1 MSRKPKTEEM
11 KKILSLTGENI
22 RKIGGELDA
31 LNFYNLIFPDKKMV
45 DGSKR
50 NKILKME
57 KGETITLE
65 DLIAISRAFG
75 VSLDSLVFGADGH
88 KKKEKTP
95 TIKSMLTSLYYLLH
109 FTGGQIEPAPGYS
122 GIRITFTDDG
132 GIDDYNLVNQSETVK
147 NAESDREETGEYHL
161 YNFTSWQ
168 TCYFLERLRQYNAVI
183 ESMHNA
189 GGLDNATFSTG
200 KKAMIDGINR
210 EIAALPALT
219 PYDAKER
226 EDIEHLY
233 DKKFGANNPI
243 MNRPLGKKD
252 RF

>member
-1 MSRKPKTEEM
+1 MSRNPKTEEM
-11 KKILSLTGENI
+11 KKISSLIGENI
-22 RKIGGELDA
+22 RKVRGELDA
-31 LNFYNLIFPDKKMV
+31 LNFYNLIFPDKKMA
-45 DGSKR
+45 DESKR
-50 NKILKME
+50 NKISKME

-65 DLIAISRAFG
+65 DLIAISRAFD
-75 VSLDSLVFGADGH
+75 VSLDSLVFGADDH
-88 KKKEKTP
+88 KKKENAP
-95 TIKSMLTSLYYLLH
+95 TIKSMLTSLYHLIS
-109 FTGGQIEPAPGYS
+109 FTGGQIEPAPGYN

-132 GIDDYNLVNQSETVK
+132 GIDDYNLVNQSETIR
-147 NAESDREETGEYHL
+147 DDTGEYYP

-200 KKAMIDGINR
+200 KRAMLDGINR

-243 MNRPLGKKD
+243 MNRPLGEKD

>member
-1 MSRKPKTEEM
+1 MSRNVKTEET
-11 KKILSLTGENI
+11 KKISSLIGENI
-22 RKIGGELDA
+22 RKARDKLDA
-31 LNFYNLIFPDKKMV
+31 LNFYNLVFPDK
-45 DGSKR
+45 DIADESKR
-50 NKILKME
+50 NKISKME
-57 KGETITLE
+57 KGETVTLD
-65 DLIAISRAFG
+65 DLIAISRATG
-75 VSLDSLVFGADGH
+75 ISLDSLVFGGDGH

-132 GIDDYNLVNQSETVK
+132 GIDDYNLANQSETVR
-147 NAESDREETGEYHL
+147 NAESDREEVGEYHI

-233 DKKFGANNPI
+233 DKKFWANNPI
-243 MNRPLGKKD
+243 ANRPLGEKD

>member
-1 MSRKPKTEEM
+1 MSRNPKTEEM
-11 KKILSLTGENI
+11 KKISSLIGENI
-22 RKIGGELDA
+22 RKVRGELDA
-31 LNFYNLIFPDKKMV
+31 LNFYNLIFPDKKMA
-45 DGSKR
+45 DESKR
-50 NKILKME
+50 NKISKME

-65 DLIAISRAFG
+65 DLIAISRAFD
-75 VSLDSLVFGADGH
+75 VSLDSLVFGADDH
-88 KKKEKTP
+88 KKKENAP
-95 TIKSMLTSLYYLLH
+95 TIKSMLISLYHLIS
-109 FTGGQIEPAPGYS
+109 FTGGQIEPAPGYN

-132 GIDDYNLVNQSETVK
+132 GIDDYNLVNQSETIR
-147 NAESDREETGEYHL
+147 DDTDEYHP

-200 KKAMIDGINR
+200 KKAMLDGINR

-243 MNRPLGKKD
+243 MNRPLGEKD

>member
-1 MSRKPKTEEM
+1 MSRNPKTEEM
-11 KKILSLTGENI
+11 KKISSLTGENI
-22 RKIGGELDA
+22 RKVRGELDA
-31 LNFYNLIFPDKKMV
+31 LNFYNLIFPDKKMA
-45 DGSKR
+45 DESKR
-50 NKILKME
+50 NKISKME
-57 KGETITLE
+57 KGKTITLE
-65 DLIAISRAFG
+65 DLIAISRAFD

-88 KKKEKTP
+88 KKKEKAP
-95 TIKSMLTSLYYLLH
+95 TIKSMLTSLYRLIS
-109 FTGGQIEPAPGYS
+109 FTGGQIEQAPGY
-122 GIRITFTDDG
+122 GGVRITFTDDG
-132 GIDDYNLVNQSETVK
+132 GIDNDELVNISETIR
-147 NAESDREETGEYHL
+147 DDTGEYHA

-183 ESMHNA
+183 ESTYNA
-189 GGLDNATFSTG
+189 GGLDNAAFSTG

-243 MNRPLGKKD
+243 MNRPLGEKD

>member
-1 MSRKPKTEEM
+1 
-11 KKILSLTGENI
+11 
-22 RKIGGELDA
+22 
-31 LNFYNLIFPDKKMV
+31 
-45 DGSKR
+45 
-50 NKILKME
+50 
-57 KGETITLE
+57 
-65 DLIAISRAFG
+65 
-75 VSLDSLVFGADGH
+75 
-88 KKKEKTP
+88 
-95 TIKSMLTSLYYLLH
+95 MLTSLYYLLH
-109 FTGGQIEPAPGYS
+109 FTGGQIEPAPGYH
-122 GIRITFTDDG
+122 GIQITFTDDG

-233 DKKFGANNPI
+233 DKKFGANNSF
-243 MNRPLGKKD
+243 MNRPLGEKD

>member
-1 MSRKPKTEEM
+1 MSRNPKTEEM
-11 KKILSLTGENI
+11 KKISSLIGENI
-22 RKIGGELDA
+22 RKVRGELDA
-31 LNFYNLIFPDKKMV
+31 LNFYNLIFPDKKMA
-45 DGSKR
+45 DESKR
-50 NKILKME
+50 NKISKME

-65 DLIAISRAFG
+65 DLIAISRAFD
-75 VSLDSLVFGADGH
+75 VSLDSLVFGADDH
-88 KKKEKTP
+88 KKKENAP
-95 TIKSMLTSLYYLLH
+95 TIKSMLTSLYHLIS
-109 FTGGQIEPAPGYS
+109 FTGGQIEPAPGYN

-132 GIDDYNLVNQSETVK
+132 GIDDYNLVNQSETIR
-147 NAESDREETGEYHL
+147 DDTGEYHP

-200 KKAMIDGINR
+200 KKAMLDGINR

-243 MNRPLGKKD
+243 MNRPLGEKD